1 MLWDTNIVPRTD
13 ADAANLLT
21 SDIDQEMHH
30 HRRKNRRRIFYVN
43 CGVEQGID
51 RGLSYA
57 PYADLIWME
66 TSNPDL
72 DYARKFAE
80 EFTQNSRKNVGIQ
93 LFSII

>member
-1 MLWDTNIVPRTD
+1 MQN
-13 ADAANLLT
+13 
-21 SDIDQEMHH
+21 SSQE
-30 HRRKNRRRIFYVN
+30 KRRIFYVN

-80 EFTQNSRKNVGIQ
+80 GIHAKFQENVVQFTSLWAAKLSG
-93 LFSII
+93 

>member
-1 MLWDTNIVPRTD
+1 MQN
-13 ADAANLLT
+13 
-21 SDIDQEMHH
+21 SSQE
-30 HRRKNRRRIFYVN
+30 KTGEGFFYVN

-72 DYARKFAE
+72 DYA
-80 EFTQNSRKNVGIQ
+80 IC
-93 LFSII
+93 